1 MGSLMAGWSSP
12 FQDPNHVKVQRNRS
26 LTRGEIDAFW
36 KEKKSK
42 EEYAAAV
49 NGLVDSNQENINIG
63 SSEML
68 QPSGDLPLRD
78 RKRSILNSSSKSDA
92 DILKT
97 NCWWTRS
104 SYAFLNAIPVTS
116 MEGPSYKYASQYPA
130 VLLVDITRSGSVEKN
145 GMYDFA
151 VELLDYCTYVPVRKL
166 CCVYQHILN
175 VLVGGVTD
183 LLADRSS
190 SLIWFL

>member
-42 EEYAAAV
+42 EEYVGAV

-78 RKRSILNSSSKSDA
+78 RKQSILNSSSKSDA

-130 VLLVDITRSGSVEKN
+130 SD
-145 GMYDFA
+145 
-151 VELLDYCTYVPVRKL
+151 L
-166 CCVYQHILN
+166 C
-175 VLVGGVTD
+175 
-183 LLADRSS
+183 LANRAAYKYY
-190 SLIWFL
+190 

>member
-42 EEYAAAV
+42 EEYVGAV

-68 QPSGDLPLRD
+68 QPSGDLPPRD
-78 RKRSILNSSSKSDA
+78 RKQSILNSSSKSDA

-116 MEGPSYKYASQYPA
+116 MEGPSYKYASQYNS
-130 VLLVDITRSGSVEKN
+130 SGSVEKN

-175 VLVGGVTD
+175 VLVGGVAD

>member
-1 MGSLMAGWSSP
+1 MAGWSSP

-26 LTRGEIDAFW
+26 LTRGEINAFW

-42 EEYAAAV
+42 EEYVGAV

-63 SSEML
+63 SREML

-78 RKRSILNSSSKSDA
+78 RKQSILNSSTKSDA

-104 SYAFLNAIPVTS
+104 SYAFLNATPVTS
-116 MEGPSYKYASQYPA
+116 ME
-130 VLLVDITRSGSVEKN
+130 
-145 GMYDFA
+145 DFA
-151 VELLDYCTYVPVRKL
+151 VKLLDYCTYVPVRKL
-166 CCVYQHILN
+166 CCVYEHILN
-175 VLVGGVTD
+175 VLVGGVAN

-190 SLIWFL
+190 SLIWFLKIITPAISTTCICIRQNNQSPNFWMYS